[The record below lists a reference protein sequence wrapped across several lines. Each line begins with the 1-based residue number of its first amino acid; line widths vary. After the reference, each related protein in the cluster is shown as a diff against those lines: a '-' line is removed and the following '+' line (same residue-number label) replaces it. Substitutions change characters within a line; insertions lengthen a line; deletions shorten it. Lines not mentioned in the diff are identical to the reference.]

1 MQALRHFDEVGVCN
15 EIWEVLDSL
24 NEYDYFCFFNPD
36 IDDESCTE
44 FDLIYNIE
52 ELAK

>member
-15 EIWEVLDSL
+15 DIWEALESL

-36 IDDESCTE
+36 IDDEPCTE

-52 ELAK
+52 ELSR